1 MEALGLTLGAL
12 VIFGKAI
19 GLFLLIFLPCWVLA
33 RLGKGY
39 KRWERRQ
46 RESEWSI
53 KLIPD

>member
-1 MEALGLTLGAL
+1 MGIGVIL
-12 VIFGKAI
+12 VLGKAVGI
-19 GLFLLIFLPCWVLA
+19 FLLIFLPCWGLA

-39 KRWERRQ
+39 KRWKRTQ